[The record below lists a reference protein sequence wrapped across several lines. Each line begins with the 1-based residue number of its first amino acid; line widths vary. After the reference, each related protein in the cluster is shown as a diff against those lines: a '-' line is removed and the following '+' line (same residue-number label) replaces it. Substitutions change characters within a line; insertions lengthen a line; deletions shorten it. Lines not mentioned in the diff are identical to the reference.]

1 MEKQHE
7 TLGARLGN
15 NVRAGLALQGKAY
28 SAYGAMLDQYAR
40 REIKATD
47 FGRRA
52 LDLYVSAV
60 GDVVSVAADMA
71 VDVVQAGL
79 GELSDARAEANR
91 AVDEL
96 IREEEPER
104 PTKRSGSKMSVAID

>member
-1 MEKQHE
+1 MEKQLD
-7 TLGARLGN
+7 TLGERLGN
-15 NVRAGLALQGKAY
+15 NLRAGLALQGKAY
-28 SAYGAMLDQYAR
+28 SAYGVMLDQYAR

-47 FGRRA
+47 FSRRA

-79 GELSDARAEANR
+79 GELSDARKEANKV
-91 AVDEL
+91 VDDF
-96 IREEEPER
+96 IREEEPESR
-104 PTKRSGSKMSVAID
+104 TKRPRSKAAVAD

>member
-1 MEKQHE
+1 MEKQID
-7 TLGARLGN
+7 TLGARLGA

-28 SAYGAMLDQYAR
+28 SAYGTMLDQYAR

-79 GELSDARAEANR
+79 GGLSEVRAEANK
-91 AVDEL
+91 AVDDL
-96 IREEEPER
+96 IREEGP
-104 PTKRSGSKMSVAID
+104 KSAAGRSRSKASAAAD